1 MTSKRIVLLDT
12 GKEWGGGTNSLLE
25 LLKRIDRSKY
35 EFSCVFYDDYRKG
48 GGPKISE
55 ELARLGI
62 GFLQLPRR
70 PQARAAKLLKEAV
83 RILCFFSKWLRRTGV
98 FLVDYYF
105 RIRPDAARIAEV
117 LRRQRADLLYMN
129 NQPSS
134 NLEGILAARGAGVP
148 VIQHNRIDVTLNPI
162 ETRIAN
168 RGLRKIICVSDGVRQ
183 ALVDQGIDPA
193 KCIVVHN
200 GIDADT
206 KPRLT
211 PAEIRT
217 GTRAGDDVLI
227 GTVGSLIR
235 RKRVADLIRVVAV
248 LVREKRKPVKC
259 LVVGAGPEQANLAA
273 EAQRLGVADRIIF
286 TGFQADAVSY
296 INAFDIFAL
305 PSEKEGLPRVILEA
319 MLMAK
324 PVAASRVVGP
334 AELVVDGQTGFLLPL
349 GEARPWVDALER
361 LIDDPELRKSM
372 GEAGRQRVLEQ
383 FSIAKYVAGVSAV
396 LDEIL
401 ESHVRELDSP

>member
-1 MTSKRIVLLDT
+1 MTKRIVLLDT

-35 EFSCVFYDDYRKG
+35 EFTCVFYDDYQKG
-48 GGPKISE
+48 SGPKISE
-55 ELARLGI
+55 ELARLGL
-62 GFLQLPRR
+62 GFTRLPRR
-70 PQARAAKLLKEAV
+70 PQASGAKLLKEAV
-83 RILCFFSKWLRRTGV
+83 RVLCFFSKRLRRIGV

-105 RIRPDAARIAEV
+105 RIRPDAARIAEL
-117 LRRQRADLLYMN
+117 LRRQHADLLYMN

-134 NLEGILAARGAGVP
+134 NLEGILAARAAGIP

-162 ETRIAN
+162 ETRLAN
-168 RGLRKIICVSDGVRQ
+168 KWLRKIICVSDGVRQ
-183 ALVDQGIDPA
+183 ALTEQGIDPA

-206 KPRLT
+206 KPRLS

-217 GTRAGDDVLI
+217 STRAGDELLI

-235 RKRVADLIRVVAV
+235 RKRVADLIRAVAV
-248 LVREKRKPVKC
+248 LVKERRKSIKC

-273 EAQRLGVADRIIF
+273 EAQRLGVADRVIF

-334 AELVVDGQTGFLLPL
+334 SELVVDGQTGLLLPL
-349 GEARPWVDALER
+349 GETRQWVDALER
-361 LIDDPELRKSM
+361 LIDDPALRTRM
-372 GEAGRQRVLEQ
+372 GNAGRQCVLEQ
-383 FSIAKYVAGVSAV
+383 FSIDKYVAGVSGI
-396 LDEIL
+396 LDEVL
-401 ESHVRELDSP
+401 ENCST

>member
-1 MTSKRIVLLDT
+1 MTAKRIVLLDT

-62 GFLQLPRR
+62 GFTQLPRR
-70 PQARAAKLLKEAV
+70 PQAKGAKLLKEVV
-83 RILCFFSKWLRRTGV
+83 RVVGFFSKRLRRIGV

-105 RIRPDAARIAEV
+105 RIRPDATRIAEV
-117 LRRQRADLLYMN
+117 LRRQHADLLYMN

-134 NLEGILAARGAGVP
+134 NLEGILAAHSAGIP
-148 VIQHNRIDVTLNPI
+148 VVQHNRIDVTLNPI
-162 ETRIAN
+162 EMRLAN
-168 RGLRKIICVSDGVRQ
+168 RGLQKIICVSDGVRQ
-183 ALVDQGIDPA
+183 ALVEQGIDSA

-206 KPRLT
+206 KPRLS

-217 GTRAGDDVLI
+217 GARAGDELLI

-235 RKRVADLIRVVAV
+235 RKRVADLIRAVAV
-248 LVREKRKPVKC
+248 LAKDRRKPVKC

-334 AELVVDGQTGFLLPL
+334 SELVVDGQTGLLLPL
-349 GEARPWVDALER
+349 GETRQWVDALER
-361 LIDDPELRKSM
+361 LIDNPALRRRM
-372 GEAGRQRVLEQ
+372 GEAGRRRVLEQ

-396 LDEIL
+396 LDEVL
-401 ESHVRELDSP
+401 ESRV